1 MANYEGITHQ
11 LPGRRCLH
19 RHSPT
24 PFLPMQSKLCP
35 HCHSGGR
42 ARLAA
47 PCRDACDLLL
57 MVMCRATGLSRVPVR
72 SRPTTRSLAHVRAT
86 ALAHVQRVCCA
97 HALGSGSRCPGIAGW
112 IVPNAPKCV
121 HAAESRTSRLL
132 AHAPVMGQTCR
143 CPSAIAVGSVRSGAT
158 QAAVTADAY
167 RCASRRAQ
175 VTAPCVCDDLEC
187 AREDHWEMTWTGLWS
202 VNATRQTRGDLC
214 PFTLFAMLF

>member
-1 MANYEGITHQ
+1 
-11 LPGRRCLH
+11 
-19 RHSPT
+19 
-24 PFLPMQSKLCP
+24 MQSKLCP

-57 MVMCRATGLSRVPVR
+57 MVLCRATGLSRVPVR
-72 SRPTTRSLAHVRAT
+72 FTPHHALARSRTRDGPRARAARVLRARTWAADLAAPALQAGLSQTRPSACTQQSLAHRVL
-86 ALAHVQRVCCA
+86 LAHV
-97 HALGSGSRCPGIAGW
+97 
-112 IVPNAPKCV
+112 
-121 HAAESRTSRLL
+121 
-132 AHAPVMGQTCR
+132 PVMGQTCR